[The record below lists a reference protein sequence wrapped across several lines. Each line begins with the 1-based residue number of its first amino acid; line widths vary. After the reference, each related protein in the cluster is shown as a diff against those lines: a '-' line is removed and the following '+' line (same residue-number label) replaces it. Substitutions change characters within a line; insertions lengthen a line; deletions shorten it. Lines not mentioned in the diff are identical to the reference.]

1 MNVNKIERFGTPGY
15 MCPFYADGST
25 EYDVKSEIYS
35 FGIIILEMLTGK
47 LQLSTG
53 GDGKRIVLHRS
64 IASLGPDTR
73 AGSWP
78 ADCIERL
85 FSLAKQ
91 CIDEY
96 DNRIRSFIEVIQ
108 QLRQI
113 KADCCPPPTAAESV
127 FQHRMTAII
136 AKNEELSL
144 VRDVAAAKAAQSFRE
159 CLVCFDNELLL
170 TDGFECTASKH
181 FVCKKNGCFGQI
193 VKDQSGCIARFKANG
208 CRILCT
214 VAGCEDVVSDLAVS
228 TYAGED
234 GFDAFLRAKL
244 AANEEKVVS
253 DYEERLRTL
262 RAQVEQEVL
271 AGLSHQ
277 TEHFRHR
284 NHTIEVL
291 LTNKCPNPRC
301 QVAFIVDKDFDECF
315 AFRCATCASSF
326 CGWCL
331 RDFGAGDA
339 HGHVLDCRIE
349 PLQPRGLFPQHDRG
363 GTYSAKQCF
372 DQVHGPR
379 RAAAVKDYLDA
390 QRLFGAEREAVIKL
404 VEEQWNTGGVTLL
417 GDNISLR

>member
-1 MNVNKIERFGTPGY
+1 

-25 EYDVKSEIYS
+25 EYGVKSELYS
-35 FGIIILEMLTGK
+35 FGIILLEVLTGK
-47 LQLSTG
+47 IQLSSD

-64 IASLGPDTR
+64 IPSLVSDTR

-78 ADCIERL
+78 ADCMERL

-91 CIDEY
+91 CIDDY
-96 DNRIRSFIEVIQ
+96 DNRIGSFMEVMQ
-108 QLRQI
+108 LLRQV
-113 KADCCPPPTAAESV
+113 KADFCLPLTAAESV
-127 FQHRMTAII
+127 FQHRMAAII

-144 VRDVAAAKAAQSFRE
+144 VRDVVAVVKAAQSFRK
-159 CLVCFDNELLL
+159 CLVCFGDGLLL
-170 TDGFECTASKH
+170 TDGFECTASSKH
-181 FVCKKNGCFGQI
+181 FVCKKNGCFAQV

-208 CRILCT
+208 CKIRCT
-214 VAGCEDVVSDLAVS
+214 FPGCGEVVKDHAVS

-234 GFDAFLRAKL
+234 GFGAFLRAKL

-277 TEHFRHR
+277 TEHLRHR
-284 NHTIEVL
+284 NHIIEVL
-291 LTNKCPNPRC
+291 LTIKCPNRRC
-301 QVAFIVDKDFDECF
+301 QVVFIMDKDFDECF
-315 AFRCATCASSF
+315 ALRCSSCATNF

-331 RDFGAGDA
+331 RDFGAGNA
-339 HGHVLDCRIE
+339 HGHVLNCRLDH
-349 PLQPRGLFPQHDRG
+349 LQPRGLFPQHDRG
-363 GTYSAKQCF
+363 CVYSAKQCF

-379 RAAAVKDYLDA
+379 KAAAVTEYLDA
-390 QRLFGAEREAVIKL
+390 QRLFGAEREAVIQL
-404 VEEQWNTGGVTLL
+404 VEEQWNTGGITLL